1 MTKPLV
7 ASRNFSSLEVEYTE
21 AYHFALDKKTSACT
35 IYEQSLMVLDAKTVE
50 KKKAAHKE
58 IMIEAKSHVKT
69 ARTT

>member
-1 MTKPLV
+1 MTKPLD

-50 KKKAAHKE
+50 KK
-58 IMIEAKSHVKT
+58 SGT
-69 ARTT
+69 QRNND